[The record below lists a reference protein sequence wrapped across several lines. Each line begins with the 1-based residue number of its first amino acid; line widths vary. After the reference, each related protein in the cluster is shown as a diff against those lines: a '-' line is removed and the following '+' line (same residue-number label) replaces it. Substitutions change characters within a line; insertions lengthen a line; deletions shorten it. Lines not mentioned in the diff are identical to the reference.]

1 MILHYLT
8 VLPRERYAIIFLL
21 FLGLGTIVTTATCC
35 ALHITYRHELV
46 VYYSFVQLAELLAC
60 VELSVALTAVSL
72 PSLRAVLYRK
82 QERRRRH
89 EQGKLSAG
97 TGAGTRGSR
106 TGHTSGGTDT
116 GLHYHHGDNE
126 DSSSAEN
133 GIHMGAAVGGRVGRL
148 RGEEDE
154 SRLVPSRRMSNDVES
169 VGSSPPPPPIS
180 EPLR

>member
-1 MILHYLT
+1 M
-8 VLPRERYAIIFLL
+8 

-97 TGAGTRGSR
+97 TGAGTRGSKG
-106 TGHTSGGTDT
+106 GHTSRGTDT
-116 GLHYHHGDNE
+116 DLHCHGDNE

-133 GIHMGAAVGGRVGRL
+133 GIHMGAAVGGRVGLL

-154 SRLVPSRRMSNDVES
+154 SRLVASRRMSNDVES
-169 VGSSPPPPPIS
+169 VGSPPPPPPPIS
-180 EPLR
+180 EPLRYP